1 MKIIIVTGKS
11 GSGKSEVSKKLAEK
25 LNCPLI
31 VLDNVSHLSLE
42 DNKIK
47 FELINRFGNKI
58 LNKNRIDRK
67 TLGKIIFNYPA
78 DLEFVN
84 RLSWKFIDDFVDEKI
99 STLKSDYLIL
109 DYALLPLMKYFKMS
123 DYKILVVARKNV
135 RLERLKNRDNVDADY
150 LNSREA
156 HSLEYNEHGYDFV
169 LDNTDLSLE
178 ELSLEV
184 EKIAKK
190 IQI

>member
-67 TLGKIIFNYPA
+67 TLGKIIF
-78 DLEFVN
+78 
-84 RLSWKFIDDFVDEKI
+84 K
-99 STLKSDYLIL
+99 
-109 DYALLPLMKYFKMS
+109 
-123 DYKILVVARKNV
+123 
-135 RLERLKNRDNVDADY
+135 
-150 LNSREA
+150 
-156 HSLEYNEHGYDFV
+156 
-169 LDNTDLSLE
+169 
-178 ELSLEV
+178 
-184 EKIAKK
+184 
-190 IQI
+190 